1 MVGCIPKSAKGKNT
15 MNEDQEEELD
25 EEPSELETEF
35 EELVSDIGA
44 QIDVHVAKA
53 SKELEKAIAL
63 SEKHSVPFRPGIS
76 FLSNTYM
83 PESFSS
89 SKFAELDNEVVCEIA
104 DVWGD
109 YIFDGGGWQFSSVC

>member
-1 MVGCIPKSAKGKNT
+1 MSEFDETEG
-15 MNEDQEEELD
+15 EEQ
-25 EEPSELETEF
+25 PSELEAEF
-35 EELVSDIGA
+35 QALVDDVGV
-44 QIDVHVAKA
+44 QIDKHVKAA
-53 SKELEKAIAL
+53 SKELKKAIAL

-83 PESFSS
+83 PTSFSD

-109 YIFDGGGWQFSSVC
+109 YIFEGGGWQHSSVC